1 MDFLWKKVSDKEREE
16 IRKEAERI
24 MSNFSKKLDSVQENV
39 GEFSESLMLKG
50 NFERSEGLGAPAEI
64 DGKIM
69 FENAPKKN
77 DDSIIAERGEW

>member
-16 IRKEAERI
+16 IRKEAEII
-24 MSNFSKKLDSVQENV
+24 MSNFSKKLESVKENV
-39 GEFSESLMLKG
+39 GEFSVSLMSKG
-50 NFERSEGLGAPAEI
+50 NFERPEGLGVPAEI
-64 DGKIM
+64 DRKIM